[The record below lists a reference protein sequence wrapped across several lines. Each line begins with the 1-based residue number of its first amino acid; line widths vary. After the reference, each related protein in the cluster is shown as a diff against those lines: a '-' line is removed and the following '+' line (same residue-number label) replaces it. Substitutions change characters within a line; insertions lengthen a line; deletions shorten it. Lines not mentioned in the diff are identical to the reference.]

1 MGRKAKRDTRKNNA
15 YVEGA
20 LKARGDKLKEEY
32 GKINFKDRAIARW
45 NKATAPT
52 KKKRRKAP
60 NPFAGISGLAGFGS
74 RPKLG
79 ARPQRPRR
87 FRNG

>member
-1 MGRKAKRDTRKNNA
+1 MSKKAKRDTRKNNA

-52 KKKRRKAP
+52 RKKRRQAP

-87 FRNG
+87 FR

>member
-1 MGRKAKRDTRKNNA
+1 MGTKAKRDTRKNNA

-52 KKKRRKAP
+52 RKKRRQAP

-87 FRNG
+87 RNA

>member
-1 MGRKAKRDTRKNNA
+1 MGKRDTRKNNA

-20 LKARGDKLKEEY
+20 LKARGDKLKAEY

-52 KKKRRKAP
+52 RKKRRQAP
-60 NPFAGISGLAGFGS
+60 NPFSNIRGLAGFGS

-87 FRNG
+87 FR

>member
-1 MGRKAKRDTRKNNA
+1 MSKKAKRDTRKNNA

-52 KKKRRKAP
+52 RKKRRQAP
-60 NPFAGISGLAGFGS
+60 NPFSRISGLAGFGS

-87 FRNG
+87 RNA

>member
-1 MGRKAKRDTRKNNA
+1 MAKRDTRKNNA

-52 KKKRRKAP
+52 RKKRRQAP